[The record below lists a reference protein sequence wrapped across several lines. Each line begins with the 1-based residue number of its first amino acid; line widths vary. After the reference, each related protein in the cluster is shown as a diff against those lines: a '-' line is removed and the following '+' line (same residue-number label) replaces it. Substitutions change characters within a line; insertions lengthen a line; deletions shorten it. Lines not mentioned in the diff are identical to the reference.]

1 MSAVPADREFDPRR
15 SIYRHT
21 LLGVFVSLVVIVG
34 MGGWAGTTRISGA
47 LIAPGSIVVDS
58 DVKKVQH
65 PTGGVIGAL
74 NVRDGDYVHAGEV
87 VARLDD
93 TMLRANLGIVANGLD
108 ELTARAARL
117 ESERDGLNDIKMPA
131 AFESRQSDPYVVKVM
146 EGERRLFA
154 IRRSARAGQKEQL
167 QERIVQL
174 KEELKG
180 LEAQQKAKGQEIDLI
195 DRELAG
201 VSELWEKKL
210 IQLTRLTALEREA
223 ARLGGE
229 RAQLI
234 ASIAQS
240 RGKAAE
246 INLQILQIDHDLA
259 SDVSKELREVEG
271 KISEFR
277 ERKVAAEDQLKRI
290 DIRAP
295 QDGFVHELGVH
306 TIGGVVGAGEQMM
319 LIVPSHDAL
328 AVEAKVAPQDIDRLV
343 PGQAASLRFTAFDA
357 RTTPQVEGVVYRI
370 SADTTAD
377 ERTGQTYYTA
387 RIGIPPSELAHLGD
401 VKLVPGMVVESFIKT
416 GDRTVLSYLTKP
428 LFDQVARA
436 FRER

>member
-1 MSAVPADREFDPRR
+1 MSAVTAGREFDPRR
-15 SIYRHT
+15 SIHRHT
-21 LLGVFVSLVVIVG
+21 ALGVFVSLVIVVG
-34 MGGWAGTTRISGA
+34 IGGWAATTVISGA

-74 NVRDGDYVHAGEV
+74 NVRDGDYVHAGDV
-87 VARLDD
+87 VVRLDD

-117 ESERDGLNDIKMPA
+117 ESERDGLSEVKMPA
-131 AFESRQSDPYVVKVM
+131 AFESRKSDPYVMKVM
-146 EGERRLFA
+146 HGERRLFA
-154 IRRSARAGQKEQL
+154 MRRSARTGQKEQL

-174 KEELKG
+174 KEEVKG

-195 DRELAG
+195 NRELAG
-201 VSELWEKKL
+201 VSELWDKKL

-240 RGKAAE
+240 RGKTAE
-246 INLQILQIDHDLA
+246 INLQILQIDQDLA

-306 TIGGVVGAGEQMM
+306 TIGGVVGPGEQMM

-343 PGQAASLRFTAFDA
+343 LGQTASLRFTAFDA
-357 RTTPQVEGVVYRI
+357 RTTPQVDGVVNRI

-377 ERTGQTYYTA
+377 QRTGQAYYTV
-387 RIGIPPSELAHLGD
+387 RIGISPSELARLGD